1 MGESVELELIA
12 VAVDDEPM
20 ILTLIEEI
28 AREASIRV
36 ISFSDPEDAISF
48 ISVNEV
54 DMVFTDYRMTKIDGI
69 SFVREIRKTSPDIPI
84 LMVTVFDDYNIMI
97 EAIKAGATEF
107 VPKPINAVEFL
118 ARIRNLAQLR
128 IAQLLLK
135 DKAKQLE
142 TEIRREMNQIET
154 REREAILLL
163 GHLLEKDDPED
174 TMHGE
179 RVASYSKIIA
189 KAAGYDEE
197 MQYRI
202 SYASLFHD
210 IGKGLIHHE
219 ILVKQGE
226 LSSEER
232 ETLKEHAMTGSRIL
246 DIARSEYLKE
256 GGLVALTHHEHYDG
270 SGYPR
275 GLKAEEIPFSGRVVA
290 IADVFDSLTSRRKYR
305 DAWDFDE
312 AIDYI
317 RGKSGLYFDPWLV
330 ESFLRSLDDIRNV
343 YHHHD
348 SRSI

>member
-1 MGESVELELIA
+1 VEESVDLELIA

-36 ISFSDPEDAISF
+36 ISFSDPEDALSF
-48 ISVNEV
+48 VTVNDV
-54 DMVFTDYRMTKIDGI
+54 DMVFTDYRMSKMDGI

-84 LMVTVFDDYNIMI
+84 LMVTVFDDYNIMV

-118 ARIRNLAQLR
+118 ARVKNLSQLR

-142 TEIRREMNQIET
+142 AEIRREMNQIES
-154 REREAILLL
+154 REREAVLILSQV
-163 GHLLEKDDPED
+163 LESSGSDD
-174 TMHGE
+174 TAHGE
-179 RVASYSKIIA
+179 RVAEYSRIIA
-189 KAAGYDEE
+189 RAAGYDKE
-197 MQYRI
+197 MQSRI
-202 SYASLFHD
+202 SYAALFHD
-210 IGKGLIHHE
+210 IGKGLIHHDL
-219 ILVKQGE
+219 LVKTGE
-226 LSSEER
+226 LSPEER

-290 IADVFDSLTSRRKYR
+290 IADVFDSLTSRRNYR
-305 DAWDFDE
+305 EAWDFDE
-312 AIDYI
+312 AVEYI

-330 ESFLRSLDDIRNV
+330 ESFVRSLDDIRKV
-343 YHHHD
+343 YLLHD
-348 SRSI
+348 GRVS

>member
-1 MGESVELELIA
+1 MDFELIA

-48 ISVNEV
+48 IAVNEV
-54 DMVFTDYRMTKIDGI
+54 DMVFTDYRMSKIDGI
-69 SFVREIRKTSPDIPI
+69 SFVREIRKNSPDIPI

-118 ARIRNLAQLR
+118 ARVRNLSQLR

-142 TEIRREMNQIET
+142 TEIRREMNQIES
-154 REREAILLL
+154 REREAVLLL
-163 GHLLEKDDPED
+163 SHVLESYDPDD

-179 RVASYSKIIA
+179 RVASYSKIITR
-189 KAAGYDEE
+189 AAGYDEE
-197 MQYRI
+197 MQNRI

-210 IGKGLIHHE
+210 IGKGLIHHDL
-219 ILVKQGE
+219 LVKAGD
-226 LSSEER
+226 LSLEER

-246 DIARSEYLKE
+246 DVARSEYLKE

-290 IADVFDSLTSRRKYR
+290 IADVFDSLTSKRNYR
-305 DAWDFDE
+305 EAWDFDE
-312 AIDYI
+312 AVDYI
-317 RGKSGLYFDPWLV
+317 RGKSGLDFDPWLV
-330 ESFLRSLDDIRNV
+330 ESFMRSLEEIRKV
-343 YHHHD
+343 YLHHE
-348 SRSI
+348 SRSV